1 MEIGITYVASYN
13 GTTATLYIDGT
24 GYTPVSAT
32 ASLSVNV
39 AFGIGYRNTASPSG
53 TYYDGKIDQ
62 VRIFDIGLNSTQV
75 GQLASETYADPK
87 KSTTDYFEDGSGVAL
102 YELDEDAN
110 DTGVAID
117 AGQSASFT
125 NTNQNYIQLPSGID
139 TILNTKNFGLSLWV
153 KAPNAAT
160 DAVFS
165 TETTNSTFQIHANW
179 GFAGAYAL
187 INGGGSDI
195 NLGAVDS
202 NWHHI
207 VVTSDGS
214 SSYKGYFDKV
224 YKGAS
229 TYRQTSNVGTFLGS
243 HPSGGFNLEGQI
255 DQVRIFNRQLSQ
267 SDIDS
272 LYNETSPS
280 TVDYF
285 GDGNGKALYKLDNTP
300 DDESGSYNATWN
312 GTAAYIDEAANVKY
326 DGTPANI
333 NFLGMAFQPDL
344 VWIKNRDDSEQHGLF
359 DSVRGADKWL
369 HSETTQSEQTYGGGY
384 GVLSFDSN
392 GFTIG
397 NGTAAN
403 ANNEGHVAWCWK
415 AADTTTTIAANTVG
429 NTIASDVRANQDA
442 GFSIVK
448 YTGTT
453 NVGTV
458 AHGLSQAPEMI
469 IVKNLE
475 NSGAA
480 RHWAIYHSGVD
491 ANPENYFLRFTN
503 NAKFDLPIWN
513 DTAPTSTVF
522 TLGDNTQAADA
533 NDPDDHIAYCFHSV
547 DSYQRV
553 STYSGSGVSGKRV
566 YTTDDG
572 TATGNGGFR
581 PRFVM
586 YKLTSSSG
594 HSWVMIDDIRSPS
607 NPRNKYLLADSPSQE
622 GTANVLNFTDDGF
635 ELLLTDLGT
644 NALNETYIYL
654 AIA

>member
-1 MEIGITYVASYN
+1 MT
-13 GTTATLYIDGT
+13 
-24 GYTPVSAT
+24 
-32 ASLSVNV
+32 
-39 AFGIGYRNTASPSG
+39 
-53 TYYDGKIDQ
+53 
-62 VRIFDIGLNSTQV
+62 
-75 GQLASETYADPK
+75 
-87 KSTTDYFEDGSGVAL
+87 
-102 YELDEDAN
+102 
-110 DTGVAID
+110 
-117 AGQSASFT
+117 
-125 NTNQNYIQLPSGID
+125 
-139 TILNTKNFGLSLWV
+139 
-153 KAPNAAT
+153 
-160 DAVFS
+160 
-165 TETTNSTFQIHANW
+165 
-179 GFAGAYAL
+179 
-187 INGGGSDI
+187 
-195 NLGAVDS
+195 
-202 NWHHI
+202 
-207 VVTSDGS
+207 
-214 SSYKGYFDKV
+214 
-224 YKGAS
+224 
-229 TYRQTSNVGTFLGS
+229 
-243 HPSGGFNLEGQI
+243 
-255 DQVRIFNRQLSQ
+255 
-267 SDIDS
+267 
-272 LYNETSPS
+272 
-280 TVDYF
+280 
-285 GDGNGKALYKLDNTP
+285 
-300 DDESGSYNATWN
+300 
-312 GTAAYIDEAANVKY
+312 
-326 DGTPANI
+326 
-333 NFLGMAFQPDL
+333 
-344 VWIKNRDDSEQHGLF
+344 
-359 DSVRGADKWL
+359 
-369 HSETTQSEQTYGGGY
+369 
-384 GVLSFDSN
+384 SFDTN
-392 GFTIG
+392 GFTVVAG
-397 NGTAAN
+397 GSNRTNFSG
-403 ANNEGHVAWCWK
+403 EDYVAWCWK
-415 AADTTTTIAANTVG
+415 AGGSVTPNNNTDGDITSTV
-429 NTIASDVRANQDA
+429 SANQDA

-594 HSWVMIDDIRSPS
+594 HSWVMIDDVRSPS